1 MCKKR
6 KLNSPLKNYTYPSPN
21 KAIPSLNSD
30 TSDKKIIKIA
40 NKNSNTGDKSAID
53 IANKNSDSSDKLKI
67 NIAKTKRSSSDLK
80 EKVINRI
87 ASKNKTKKSLPLT
100 INKT

>member
-30 TSDKKIIKIA
+30 TSEKKVIKIA
-40 NKNSNTGDKSAID
+40 NKNSDTGDKSAID
-53 IANKNSDSSDKLKI
+53 IANKNSDSSDK
-67 NIAKTKRSSSDLK
+67 
-80 EKVINRI
+80 
-87 ASKNKTKKSLPLT
+87 KKSISLRRSDQVAIL
-100 INKT
+100 KKRQ

>member
-6 KLNSPLKNYTYPSPN
+6 KLNSSFKNYTYPSQN

-40 NKNSNTGDKSAID
+40 NKNSDTGDKSAID
-53 IANKNSDSSDKLKI
+53 IVNGNSDSSDKLTI
-67 NIAKTKRSSSDLK
+67 NIAKTKRSKGDLTK
-80 EKVINRI
+80 KAINRI
-87 ASKNKTKKSLPLT
+87 ASKNKTKKSYPLT
-100 INKT
+100 NK